1 MAAARGVARIAATAG
16 VVAAATMIVI
26 AVAGA
31 TAGGS
36 VQTADVPHASATPT
50 PSPTPTNPFA
60 ADRLQD
66 PAAVTPMPDVGRPV
80 AIRIPAL
87 GVQSSLEDLTIG
99 EYGQLLP
106 PMDFDRAGWFV
117 DGPTPGEIGP
127 AIIAGHVDSYR
138 GPAIFYRLDELADG
152 DQVIIETASGA
163 SLTFTI
169 TGRMQSASA
178 AFPTSDVYA
187 NVPRPELRL
196 ITCAGTFDTSVRR
209 YSDNLVLFASLD
221 M

>member
-1 MAAARGVARIAATAG
+1 MAIGRVVPWIA
-16 VVAAATMIVI
+16 

-31 TAGGS
+31 AAAATVVVLVAAGTAAGGS
-36 VQTADVPHASATPT
+36 PETVKTPPVSAT
-50 PSPTPTNPFA
+50 PSPTPTNPFS
-60 ADRLQD
+60 ADGIQD
-66 PAAVTPMPDVGRPV
+66 PAPEAPVPGVGRPV
-80 AIRIPAL
+80 AISIPAL

-99 EYGQLLP
+99 DYGQLLP

-117 DGPTPGEIGP
+117 DGPAPGEVGP
-127 AIIAGHVDSYR
+127 AIIAGHVDSYA

-152 DQVIIETASGA
+152 DQVIIETETGA

-196 ITCAGTFDTSVRR
+196 ITCAGTFDTSTRR
-209 YSDNLVLFASLD
+209 YSDNLILFASLTG
-221 M
+221 